1 MIIGLSSDFFVPITI
16 VQFFHRSKNKR
27 NIFEMKNRETS
38 KTLKNVRKTVIF
50 TDVEAILWKYVC

>member
-50 TDVEAILWKYVC
+50 TDVEAIL